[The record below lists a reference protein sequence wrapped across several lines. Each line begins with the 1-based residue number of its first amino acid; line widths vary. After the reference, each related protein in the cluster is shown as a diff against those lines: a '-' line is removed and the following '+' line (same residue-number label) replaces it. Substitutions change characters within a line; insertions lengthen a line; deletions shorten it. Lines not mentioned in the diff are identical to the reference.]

1 MFFWRTASSL
11 VASNDSWSTDSW
23 LSKSFTV
30 EAGNDKVLS
39 GMGSQSQ
46 NVVHVLAALR
56 NFTMS
61 QKEKTLD
68 ELVQDNC
75 LRYIED
81 DKIGLGVR
89 YCLDLRSWFCN
100 LDVPSCEVCNEV
112 VLKGE
117 LCQTKGCLS

>member
-1 MFFWRTASSL
+1 
-11 VASNDSWSTDSW
+11 
-23 LSKSFTV
+23 
-30 EAGNDKVLS
+30 
-39 GMGSQSQ
+39 MGSQSQ

-89 YCLDLRSWFCN
+89 ENCAKPKVASLEFI
-100 LDVPSCEVCNEV
+100 
-112 VLKGE
+112 
-117 LCQTKGCLS
+117 TTA